1 MLELDF
7 TTEQNKILYCNSK
20 NIIVYACAGAGKSTT
35 LVRKAY
41 IESKNCKDWKKIA
54 ILTFTNKSKNDL
66 LNRVDNESILI
77 STFHSFIFEN
87 IFPFDLNLTED
98 LTEMFYQTA
107 RDYSEWLNVIY
118 KNNTILGS
126 KGINDFVLQHA
137 IILCNKKNVLNFMK
151 SKFHAIYID
160 EAQDNNYQ
168 QYDLIEI
175 FIKCGISVLMVGDP
189 RQTLYSFRGADASK
203 FISYSNDKR
212 FVKFELKRNFRCN
225 HTIDE
230 IANSYDFPTFSR
242 KNDNG
247 EGYFIVREDQLNSIV
262 SRLEEETIA
271 FLKKTNSSLIDYNGK
286 FSILKDLSF
295 SPNLSEDI
303 RKIIICFLRVKFQ
316 KNYYIYNLADD
327 LKIDIEKMDKNSIDN
342 FRDVVNKFI
351 ETENREYLRQV
362 LDFIIFDDRN
372 GEIFENY
379 IFLKGLDTTKNFFQN
394 KNKHVTMTIHSSK
407 GLEFDN
413 VIIKRSDFYYNGSL
427 ERNNF
432 YVAMTRARK
441 RVMVIF

>member
-1 MLELDF
+1 
-7 TTEQNKILYCNSK
+7 
-20 NIIVYACAGAGKSTT
+20 
-35 LVRKAY
+35 
-41 IESKNCKDWKKIA
+41 
-54 ILTFTNKSKNDL
+54 
-66 LNRVDNESILI
+66 
-77 STFHSFIFEN
+77 
-87 IFPFDLNLTED
+87 
-98 LTEMFYQTA
+98 MFYQTA

-118 KNNTILGS
+118 KNNIILGS
-126 KGINDFVLQHA
+126 RGTNDFVLQHA
-137 IILCNKKNVLNFMK
+137 IMLCNKKNVLNFMK

-212 FVKFELKRNFRCN
+212 FAKFELKRNFRCN
-225 HTIDE
+225 PTVDE

-242 KNDNG
+242 KSDNG

-262 SRLEEETIA
+262 SRLEGETIA
-271 FLKKTNSSLIDYNGK
+271 FLKKTNSSLIDYDGK

-303 RKIIICFLRVKFQ
+303 RKIIICFLKVKFQ

-362 LDFIIFDDRN
+362 LDFIIFDDKN

-379 IFLKGLDTTKNFFQN
+379 IFLKGLDTTENFFQN

-413 VIIKRSDFYYNGSL
+413 VIIKRSDFYYKGSL